1 MRFTND
7 IDFDLNSLGDGKF
20 RRHIEREVSK
30 IFENIHDKQTSSE
43 TKRTMTI
50 KVDFTPNDER
60 ETVAVNFSVASK
72 LAPIIDANTSMKTER
87 LGDLIKAH
95 ELKSGV
101 PGQTYIDD
109 DGTVKTDIG
118 EPVDVVEKETVKKS
132 NVIDM
137 KAKG

>member
-20 RRHIEREVSK
+20 RQHIEREVSK
-30 IFENIHDKQTSSE
+30 IFENIHDKQTGSE

-50 KVDFTPNDER
+50 KVDFTPDDER

-72 LAPIIDANTSMKTER
+72 LAPIIDANTAMKTER